1 MTDYRNTL
9 GYKIAHLVESIEASI
24 YGLKDVTVNVK
35 GLEIA
40 VYQSKRIDPNKPTI
54 VMLHGFSA
62 DKKVWLRF
70 AKHFVNDF
78 NVIIP
83 DLAGH
88 GKTPYSVNNSH
99 SISAQAIRVIELLA
113 VYGINQFHLLGNS
126 MGGFITAHSSIYFAE
141 NILSSCLVDP
151 AGIIPLS
158 LSKMDRLVIAG
169 KNPFL
174 IKTKQNFYDFYA
186 MTMAKP
192 PYIPKFI
199 LDCFALEYQSKYDR
213 LESIFSE
220 FLSEDGL
227 LDKELTKVNCP
238 TLILW
243 GASDELLH
251 VDNAKLW
258 HENIKDSELT
268 VWPGV
273 GHMPMM
279 EIAKTS
285 ANRYRLFLS
294 DNGFC

>member
-1 MTDYRNTL
+1 MTDHQNKF
-9 GYKIAHLVESIEASI
+9 GYKIAHLVESIEASL
-24 YGLKDVTVNVK
+24 YGLKDIKINVN
-35 GLEIA
+35 GLEMGL
-40 VYQSKRIDPNKPTI
+40 YQSKTIDPNKATI

-62 DKKVWLRF
+62 DKKVWIRF
-70 AKHFVNDF
+70 SKYFVSDF

-88 GKTPYSVNNSH
+88 GKTPYCVNNSH
-99 SISAQAIRVIELLA
+99 SISAQATRVIDLLA
-113 VYGINQFHLLGNS
+113 QYGIDQFHLIGNS
-126 MGGFITAHSSIYFAE
+126 MGGFITAHSSIYFSQH
-141 NILSSCLVDP
+141 ILSSCLVDP
-151 AGIIPLS
+151 AGIMPVT
-158 LSKMDRLVIAG
+158 LSKMDKLVIAG

-192 PYIPKFI
+192 PFIPKFI
-199 LDCFALEYQSKYDR
+199 LDCFALEYQSNYDR
-213 LESIFSE
+213 LATIFSE
-220 FLSEDGL
+220 FLAEDGL
-227 LDKELTKVNCP
+227 LDNKLTKIDCP

-251 VDNAKLW
+251 VDNAKFW

-268 VWPGV
+268 VWPNV

-294 DNGFC
+294 DNGFV